1 MPHFFMS
8 KGLFFISLIAAEI
21 FDLFN
26 NLQGD
31 DKALEIFL
39 LQLGNILTKI
49 ESPLDLFPFSVAS
62 KLKHKDD
69 TYAFNY
75 YLLIETI
82 LFPFGR
88 KKP

>member
-1 MPHFFMS
+1 M
-8 KGLFFISLIAAEI
+8 FFISSTAAAI

-31 DKALEIFL
+31 YRALEIFV
-39 LQLGNILTKI
+39 LQLGSILTKI

-62 KLKHKDD
+62 KLKQKDD

-82 LFPFGR
+82 LLPFGR
-88 KKP
+88 KKTFGKK